1 VDPVKNPYTPN
12 AGSRPAELAGRNAQ
26 LEQFRVLV
34 GRLKE
39 GTTDQSLIIRGL
51 RGVGKTVLLNAFE
64 DRAEAE
70 GFLTYYHELT
80 PGSGLLKEIARD
92 AQIALTRLDLGQRV
106 TSGIRNALAHL
117 SAIKV
122 TGPERIEISVDIK
135 RADEATMT
143 RDLSDLFVA
152 LGNAAH
158 GKSSGVVFLIDE
170 VQFADEAEFRAVIS
184 ALHRATQRSL
194 PITMAAAGLPQ
205 IPRLTGE
212 ARSYAERLFDFQVIA
227 NLDPESATAALV
239 EPARAR
245 SVDYN
250 KGAVTSALDW
260 TGGYPFYIQQL
271 GKHAWNLAEHSP
283 ITTAAIEAAI
293 PVAQSAL
300 DSSIYQV
307 RVQRA
312 TDTERQYMR
321 AMAELGPGPYRSGN
335 VALKVGKSTTA
346 LSQTRQRLLD
356 KGLVYA
362 TEDYGHIDF
371 TVPRFDEFMCRHM
384 PYRAPKRKRSPAGR
398 RPQGS

>member
-1 VDPVKNPYTPN
+1 MDPVKNPYTPN

-122 TGPERIEISVDIK
+122 TGPEGIEISVDTK

-152 LGNAAH
+152 LGKAAH

-212 ARSYAERLFDFQVIA
+212 ARSYAERLFDFPVIA

-250 KGAVTSALDW
+250 KVAVTSALDW